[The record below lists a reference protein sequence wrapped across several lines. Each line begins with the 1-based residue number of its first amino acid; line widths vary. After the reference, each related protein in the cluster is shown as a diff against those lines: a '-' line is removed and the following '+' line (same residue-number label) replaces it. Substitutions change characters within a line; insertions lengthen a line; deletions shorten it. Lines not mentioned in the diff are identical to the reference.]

1 MTPVVIV
8 PLTLLVLV
16 LVRVIRITSRYT
28 RIGRR

>member
-1 MTPVVIV
+1 MTPVIIV

-16 LVRVIRITSRYT
+16 LVRVIRTTSQYT